1 MRYVLPEATS
11 YLATSTVVLS
21 LDGVR
26 ICRTVPSGI
35 GVLFRVVVSITVI
48 ICFVLRSTSCDVYF
62 TLTSAD
68 RRRARPRRKAP
79 APPFPGFPLA
89 LGARQPA
96 SARRGLLHPRSAYPR
111 HQA

>member
-48 ICFVLRSTSCDVYF
+48 ICFLLRSTSCDVYF
-62 TLTSAD
+62 MLTSAD
-68 RRRARPRRKAP
+68 RRRGQPRRRGP
-79 APPFPGFPLA
+79 VQPSPGFLPA
-89 LGARQPA
+89 RGAPRSA
-96 SARRGLLHPRSAYPR
+96 SSTRALLHPTPT
-111 HQA
+111 